1 MTVIPLRFD
10 RKKSDNFEKSQM
22 VTGGST
28 NDMVVTLMEFHADFP
43 TGIQIEIFEVFNKI
57 SAISDGH
64 SLVRI

>member
-1 MTVIPLRFD
+1 MIPLCFD

-28 NDMVVTLMEFHADFP
+28 NDMVVTLMEFRADFP

-57 SAISDGH
+57 SAF
-64 SLVRI
+64 L